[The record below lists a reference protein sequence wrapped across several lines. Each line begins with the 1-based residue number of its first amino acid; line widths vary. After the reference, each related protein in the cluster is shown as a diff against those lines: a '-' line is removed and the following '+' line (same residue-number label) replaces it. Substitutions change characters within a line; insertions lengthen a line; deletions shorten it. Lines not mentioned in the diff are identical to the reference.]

1 MLLTISVRIGRSL
14 QMQLQFVHIIKLY
27 LRMNQPSSH
36 KNWADKEWIR
46 KTKREEE
53 IAEKQNKNM

>member
-1 MLLTISVRIGRSL
+1 
-14 QMQLQFVHIIKLY
+14 
-27 LRMNQPSSH
+27 MNQPSSH